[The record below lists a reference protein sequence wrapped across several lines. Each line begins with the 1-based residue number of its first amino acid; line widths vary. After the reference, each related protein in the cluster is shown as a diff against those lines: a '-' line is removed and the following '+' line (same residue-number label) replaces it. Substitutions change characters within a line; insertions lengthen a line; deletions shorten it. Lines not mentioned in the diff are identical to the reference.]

1 MKQICTVPSFW
12 KLWFL
17 HCFLSPIELTLKKLK
32 HEAVNAFP
40 FLPRVSKIT
49 RVKHHMLDEA
59 EQEKHIVWN
68 MRERRWLKRCWSD
81 MAISIPSLLLVWT
94 DSHFSLSSKQMDSK
108 LKKVNNKMHLDDPHT
123 TKQSSL
129 PLFSQRTLG
138 TYAINFPNITSI
150 LWNNA
155 EAMGNRLLKPSPT
168 DCLCDVWT
176 AARLALL

>member
-40 FLPRVSKIT
+40 FLPWVSKIT

-68 MRERRWLKRCWSD
+68 MWERKWLKRCWSD
-81 MAISIPSLLLVWT
+81 MAISIPLLLLVWT

-123 TKQSSL
+123 TKTEQSPIVFTKNSGNICY
-129 PLFSQRTLG
+129 Q
-138 TYAINFPNITSI
+138 FP
-150 LWNNA
+150 
-155 EAMGNRLLKPSPT
+155 KYY
-168 DCLCDVWT
+168 
-176 AARLALL
+176 